1 MERDYQI
8 IVWGA
13 TGFTGQIVTEYL
25 HNNYVNEIRWAI
37 AGRNIEKLQNVKQK
51 LQLDA
56 NIECLVGD
64 SFDEASLRAIS
75 SRTDVII
82 STVGPYALYGKAL
95 VSACVQTKTDYCDL
109 TGEIPFVKDSIDSFH
124 EQARANEVKIVHS
137 CGYDSIPS
145 DIGCL
150 LLQEKAKEK
159 YGKPASNVKLF
170 VLGTKGKFSGGTVA
184 SMINLMKEAKDP
196 EKRQIQSDP
205 YILCK
210 DVIAGMPNQRIQNFV
225 WYDPRIEKWT
235 APFVMARFNSRIVFR
250 TNDLKQYDYGRDFM
264 YDEGL
269 AVGYGMKGKL
279 RGTMLMLA
287 IGIFIKLMSM
297 SFTRSLL
304 QKTVL
309 PKPGEGPSKA
319 ERESG
324 YFKVKIIGQD
334 EEGENRTEV
343 FIADSN
349 DPGYGSTAKMLAET
363 ALCLAL
369 NADMLPKQY
378 GVITPAVAMGTIIA
392 GRLKKA
398 GFIITVDG

>member
-25 HNNYVNEIRWAI
+25 HNNYGSEIRWAI
-37 AGRNIEKLQNVKQK
+37 AGRNLEKLQNVKQK

-64 SFDEASLRAIS
+64 SFDEASLRVIS

-250 TNDLKQYDYGRDFM
+250 TNDLMQYDYGRDFM

-269 AVGYGMKGKL
+269 AVGYGM
-279 RGTMLMLA
+279 RGRFRGSMFMLA

-297 SFTRSLL
+297 SLTRSLL

-324 YFKVKIIGQD
+324 YFKVKIIGED

-378 GVITPAVAMGTIIA
+378 GVITPAVAMGTLIA
-392 GRLKKA
+392 GRLTKA